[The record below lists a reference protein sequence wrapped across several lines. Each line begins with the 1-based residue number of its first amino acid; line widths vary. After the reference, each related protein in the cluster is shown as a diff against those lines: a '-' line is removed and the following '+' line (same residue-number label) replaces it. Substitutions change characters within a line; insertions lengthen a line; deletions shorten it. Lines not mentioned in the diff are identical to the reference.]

1 VTTVTPSNVVGSSE
15 RFALRTTSHV
25 GVQGGGGEADA
36 LGEGSGGASSVDPLV
51 AKTTADPI
59 ANVATAAIEALTSPR
74 RWMLFTS

>member
-1 VTTVTPSNVVGSSE
+1 M
-15 RFALRTTSHV
+15 H
-25 GVQGGGGEADA
+25 GGGGEADA

-74 RWMLFTS
+74 RWTLFTS